1 MASLC
6 HLVKLKSSREMGDL
20 ARRGTIA
27 CPVEVAL
34 EPGAWALLRV
44 RYATVAAKRAKTP
57 KAKVRKKKSKLFCY
71 TKDLTEALGVTRR
84 TLYKYVQERLLPAP
98 ILYSDGRNGVRS
110 RWTLVAMDHVEFI
123 NEQKALGYNLA
134 EITGMVAA
142 RWGTHDKLPAKEAS
156 AKPPK
161 VDTGHL
167 PSGEDSAAAPS
178 TRAAP

>member
-1 MASLC
+1 MAPLC
-6 HLVKLKSSREMGDL
+6 HLVKRKSSRRVGDL
-20 ARRGTIA
+20 ARHGTIA

-34 EPGAWALLRV
+34 ESGAWSPLGV
-44 RYATVAAKRAKTP
+44 CYAAVAAKRAKTP

-110 RWTLVAMDHVEFI
+110 RWTMVAMDHVEFI
-123 NEQKALGYNLA
+123 NEQKALGYNLV

-142 RWGTHDKLPAKEAS
+142 RWGTHDKLPAK
-156 AKPPK
+156 KPSK

-167 PSGEDSAAAPS
+167 PSG
-178 TRAAP
+178 

>member
-1 MASLC
+1 MPSGGRFGA
-6 HLVKLKSSREMGDL
+6 G
-20 ARRGTIA
+20 A
-27 CPVEVAL
+27 CSPL
-34 EPGAWALLRV
+34 GV
-44 RYATVAAKRAKTP
+44 RYAPVAAKRAKTP

-110 RWTLVAMDHVEFI
+110 RWTMVAMDHVEFI
-123 NEQKALGYNLA
+123 NEQKALGYNLV

-156 AKPPK
+156 PKPSK

-167 PSGEDSAAAPS
+167 PSGEPPTPAPP
-178 TRAAP
+178 TRATT

>member
-1 MASLC
+1 MVPLC
-6 HLVKLKSSREMGDL
+6 HLVKEKPSRKMGDY
-20 ARRGTIA
+20 ARHETIT

-34 EPGAWALLRV
+34 EPGAWSRLDV
-44 RYATVAAKRAKTP
+44 RYAAVAAKRAKTP

-110 RWTLVAMDHVEFI
+110 RWALVAMDHVEFI

-142 RWGTHDKLPAKEAS
+142 RWGTHDKQPPKQAGP
-156 AKPPK
+156 KPP
-161 VDTGHL
+161 
-167 PSGEDSAAAPS
+167 
-178 TRAAP
+178 